1 MGYKKDVIKGV
12 SFTGTLRFLM
22 KLVGFLETIIL
33 ARILAP
39 EQFGVYGIALLA
51 LGLLE
56 TITQTGVN
64 IVLVQEK
71 ETDKYVSSAWI
82 VSILRGFVIM
92 LILLLAT
99 PFIANFFHAPSAVM
113 LLYCISI
120 VPLLRGFIN
129 PSVVKLQK
137 DLLFAKNFWYQ
148 IIILIFDTAVS
159 IVVTYITRNPIGIVV
174 GLLVG
179 VAVELLLSYFIVS
192 PRPNFHFEKTYVSK
206 IFHRGKWV
214 TATAIFD
221 YLFFNTDNIAVGR
234 LLGAS
239 SLGIYQLAYS
249 LAVTP
254 FVELGNVFVY
264 VMFPIFAKLTHD
276 RSRLRNAFLKII
288 LGVAVFAIPFVLI
301 FTIVPQIFV
310 VILGEKWSAIISV
323 LPILSL
329 LGFVKA
335 LSSTSSALLLSEV
348 KQKYAMVITFVTISG
363 MLATL
368 VPLIQHYGIVG
379 AAMAALIGSVIALP
393 FSFYFVWQ
401 LLRKDAQM

>member
-12 SFTGTLRFLM
+12 SFTGSLRFLT
-22 KLVGFLETIIL
+22 KLIGFLETIIL

-39 EQFGVYGIALLA
+39 EQFGTYGIALLA

-64 IVLVQEK
+64 VVLVQEK

-82 VSILRGFVIM
+82 VSILRGLIIM
-92 LILLLAT
+92 LILLIAT
-99 PFIANFFHAPSAVM
+99 PFIASFFHTASATM

-129 PSVVKLQK
+129 PSIVKLQK

-148 IIILIFDTAVS
+148 MVILVIDTVVS
-159 IVVTYITRNPIGIVV
+159 IIVTYATKNPIGIVI
-174 GLLVG
+174 GLLAG
-179 VAVELLLSYFIVS
+179 VTVELILSYIIVS
-192 PRPNFHFEKTYVSK
+192 PRPNFHFENAYISK
-206 IFHRGKWV
+206 IFHRGKWI
-214 TATAIFD
+214 TGNAIFD
-221 YLFFNTDNIAVGR
+221 YLFFNADNIAVGR

-264 VMFPIFAKLTHD
+264 VMFPIFAKLTHE
-276 RSRLRNAFLKII
+276 RSRLRNAFIKII
-288 LGVAVFAIPFVLI
+288 LGVAVLAIPFVII
-301 FTIVPQIFV
+301 FTVVPQIFV
-310 VILGEKWSAIISV
+310 FILGEKWSAIISV

-335 LSSTSSALLLSEV
+335 ISNASSALFLSEV
-348 KQKYAMVITFVTISG
+348 KQKYAMVITFVTIMG

-368 VPLIQHYGIVG
+368 VPLIYHYGIVG
-379 AAMAALIGSVIALP
+379 AAMAALIGSLVALP

-401 LLRKDAQM
+401 LLQKDA